1 MRRRVFVGLLAAEA
15 VICIVFAIVQTSFA
29 GAFTAMT
36 AFPFEQIGRGLRA
49 LSLSGG
55 PGNAAAVVIYIAV
68 GLSPVA
74 ALLVICKK
82 RKMFPEDGLLILL
95 SVSLFAALYL
105 MINPGV
111 LSVMTG
117 GAHGL
122 TVGKSVLGVIV
133 YSVICGY
140 FVLRVIR
147 LSLGSD
153 SKMLMRYMSLM
164 LCVLGAIFT
173 YMAFGYGFRSL
184 ITSVAEL
191 RAGNIGNEHLLGASY
206 VFLVI
211 RYAVDAVPYVLN
223 IWVIM
228 AALLLLEELKK
239 DPYSSETVRASDRIS
254 GYCAVALAVTTL
266 SGIGFNLLQL
276 LMISTL
282 KTINVSINIPVI
294 SIVFLLAALML
305 TRFVSDNKRL
315 KDENDAFI

>member
-1 MRRRVFVGLLAAEA
+1 MRRKVFLGLLAAEA
-15 VICIVFAIVQTSFA
+15 VVCIVFAIVQTSFA
-29 GAFTAMT
+29 GAFSAVT

-55 PGNAAAVVIYIAV
+55 PGNAAAVAIYIAA
-68 GLSPVA
+68 GLSPAA
-74 ALLVICKK
+74 ALLFICKK
-82 RKMFPEDGLLILL
+82 RKMLPEDVLLIFL
-95 SVSLFAALYL
+95 SVSLFAVLYL
-105 MINPGV
+105 MVNPGV
-111 LSVMTG
+111 LGAMTG
-117 GAHGL
+117 GAPGL

-147 LSLGSD
+147 LSFGSGPVT
-153 SKMLMRYMSLM
+153 LTRYMSLM
-164 LCVLGAIFT
+164 LGVLGAVFT

-191 RAGNIGNEHLLGASY
+191 RAGNIGNEHLLGASC
-206 VFLVI
+206 VFLVM
-211 RYAVDAVPYVLN
+211 RYAVEVTPYVLN
-223 IWVIM
+223 IWLIM
-228 AALLLLEELKK
+228 LTLLLLEELKK

-276 LMISTL
+276 MMLSTL
-282 KTINVSINIPVI
+282 RTINVSVNIPVL